1 MATTSDAL
9 IAVADE
15 ILARVDHLSAVQI
28 SKKGRKYKFV
38 NNNFQRVREEDKH
51 LIVYPEDL
59 DKNLSTVL
67 AYEILRNI
75 SEDIFETHTDLCL
88 SIVGAA
94 RELEVNG
101 WYEEEN
107 SLVINYRV
115 LKANF
120 NDVDRETALLFAQ
133 NVTREHLNRAYILLY
148 CAKLNFFHTDHH
160 IGTKL
165 EGAHVRQ
172 YVEEFYGE
180 EALELHMVLV
190 ALKSFVH
197 WANIKGLLY
206 KLEVPNIDLDKDA
219 IQKFSTFPDP
229 PEELLSH
236 VYDRY
241 PSGTSK
247 YSLMRKAMD
256 ILADFDYSKLVPYP
270 QGEEFD
276 MKWLFD
282 LCHNIESDPVR
293 YHLRSVAKRL
303 SKDPVNLQDLAN
315 QHAKSAK
322 CLLSY
327 ISLVLNVFHDSGG
340 EFLLQ
345 NSKIPNFSDD
355 LIGQW
360 PDLYENLVKI
370 SNKIDEYE
378 EKSWDSDDI
387 VSRLFDG
394 SRNVYDEVSKMRDLY
409 AEDYE

>member
-1 MATTSDAL
+1 
-9 IAVADE
+9 
-15 ILARVDHLSAVQI
+15 
-28 SKKGRKYKFV
+28 
-38 NNNFQRVREEDKH
+38 
-51 LIVYPEDL
+51 
-59 DKNLSTVL
+59 
-67 AYEILRNI
+67 
-75 SEDIFETHTDLCL
+75 
-88 SIVGAA
+88 
-94 RELEVNG
+94 
-101 WYEEEN
+101 
-107 SLVINYRV
+107 
-115 LKANF
+115 
-120 NDVDRETALLFAQ
+120 
-133 NVTREHLNRAYILLY
+133 
-148 CAKLNFFHTDHH
+148 
-160 IGTKL
+160 
-165 EGAHVRQ
+165 
-172 YVEEFYGE
+172 
-180 EALELHMVLV
+180 
-190 ALKSFVH
+190 
-197 WANIKGLLY
+197 
-206 KLEVPNIDLDKDA
+206 
-219 IQKFSTFPDP
+219 
-229 PEELLSH
+229 
-236 VYDRY
+236 
-241 PSGTSK
+241 
-247 YSLMRKAMD
+247 MD